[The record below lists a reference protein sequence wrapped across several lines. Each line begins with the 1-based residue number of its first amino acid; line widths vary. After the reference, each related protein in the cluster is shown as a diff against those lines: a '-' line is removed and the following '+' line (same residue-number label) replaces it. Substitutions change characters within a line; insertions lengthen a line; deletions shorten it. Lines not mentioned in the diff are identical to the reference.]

1 MDKTRR
7 VCLALGL
14 SLASFVFFPILV
26 QAGVG
31 VTPASLS
38 FGSVPV
44 NTTSPAASIVV
55 TNGSRQSVS
64 ILKVSSTLPEFIV
77 VSPAMPITLGPHSST
92 SFQVQFR
99 PDAAISF
106 SGSLVLN
113 TSRRN
118 GSTQSIAIS
127 GMGTAASSSSTQ
139 SYLLSSSASNMNF
152 GNTLVG
158 GATSQ
163 AIALTNT
170 GTGSVNISQVAI
182 VGAGF
187 AVSSLPGA
195 VTLPAGQS
203 FTVTVSFAPTTAGS
217 AVGNLSV
224 VSSATNSPVMISLS
238 GNGVQPQISVIPASV
253 TFGSVTVGVVNTQ
266 ALTISNT
273 GTANLTI
280 TQMSLAGAG
289 FSMGGIATPITLNPG
304 QNTTLSAKF
313 APTSAGSASGSIS
326 VTSNAT
332 GSPLAIAL
340 SGTGTQAQLA
350 PTPASVSFG
359 SVAMGNTN
367 TQTISLKNTGTASAT
382 ISQANA
388 SGSGFSI
395 SGLTVPTTIAAG
407 GSTTFNIAFSP
418 ASSSSVSGSVS
429 LVNNGPSSPLAISL
443 TGTGLGPTQSLGV
456 SPTSLSFGNVQE
468 GSSSSLGVTLT
479 NNGNSNVTI
488 ASVTPT
494 GAGFGATG
502 VAAGRHS
509 HPTKPRH

>member
-187 AVSSLPGA
+187 AVSNLPGA

-253 TFGSVTVGVVNTQ
+253 TFRQCYCRRGQ
-266 ALTISNT
+266 YP
-273 GTANLTI
+273 GTHHKQYWNSEPYHYPDVIGRGWLQHGRNCDADHSQSRSKHYFERQVCPNFRW
-280 TQMSLAGAG
+280 QR
-289 FSMGGIATPITLNPG
+289 
-304 QNTTLSAKF
+304 
-313 APTSAGSASGSIS
+313 
-326 VTSNAT
+326 
-332 GSPLAIAL
+332 
-340 SGTGTQAQLA
+340 
-350 PTPASVSFG
+350 FG
-359 SVAMGNTN
+359 
-367 TQTISLKNTGTASAT
+367 KH
-382 ISQANA
+382 
-388 SGSGFSI
+388 F
-395 SGLTVPTTIAAG
+395 
-407 GSTTFNIAFSP
+407 
-418 ASSSSVSGSVS
+418 
-429 LVNNGPSSPLAISL
+429 
-443 TGTGLGPTQSLGV
+443 
-456 SPTSLSFGNVQE
+456 
-468 GSSSSLGVTLT
+468 
-479 NNGNSNVTI
+479 
-488 ASVTPT
+488 
-494 GAGFGATG
+494 
-502 VAAGRHS
+502 RHQ
-509 HPTKPRH
+509 